1 MLVTHKKIVTIVLL
15 LLRKKA
21 LKTLHSKISDV
32 KLLAVL
38 VFPVSAGAQPVYHLV
53 IMTNYYHH

>member
-32 KLLAVL
+32 NSLLCWSSL
-38 VFPVSAGAQPVYHLV
+38 FLQELSQY
-53 IMTNYYHH
+53 II